1 MIAMATHKMTVMI
14 LLERGALPEH
24 SKVKEEKLPALPS
37 DDTSWT
43 YMKLKWTNTCTY
55 AYICIDYTDMH
66 TCIQIPCKHREV
78 QCHAQIIYTHCD
90 NLVQS
95 ITWGLGTGVHTQT

>member
-55 AYICIDYTDMH
+55 AYICIDYILI
-66 TCIQIPCKHREV
+66 C
-78 QCHAQIIYTHCD
+78 TH
-90 NLVQS
+90 VFKYHVS
-95 ITWGLGTGVHTQT
+95 IERFSVMLK